1 VADPLTD
8 PHTGQ
13 SVSVTDIVLDPHDLG
28 STARRRIDA
37 ATNIMA
43 HITGH
48 FCRCKSNAQPV
59 KSYARRGECM
69 SCCDPNLTA
78 WNGTDLHRRTLLKG
92 GAALAGVFAATAGSV
107 AMAATKA
114 VKLAFCSQLLCI
126 IPYEVARADD
136 FFRKEGLDVQ
146 LVYMRGGNAA
156 IQALVGGAVDYA
168 ATSLDVAIQAY
179 AHGGAITRFAST
191 GKLPLF
197 ALAVSPQ
204 AAAKIKTLKDLE
216 GHTVGVSA
224 LGNADHA
231 LALYL
236 LKKAGA
242 DASKVQFATLGPNLL
257 EALRQG
263 QVDAGLVQ
271 EPALTLV
278 ERAGG
283 TVLVNAMQSA
293 DAKRYLGGNYEFMGV
308 AVRAAEIAQRHAEM
322 AALARALQGALLAV
336 QTVTPDDLVKA
347 LPREMTT
354 GSDLGEM
361 RDILAR
367 YRASLYPTSIKIDL
381 RAAGRVEDALR
392 VAGLLKSDIDTT
404 KLFDTSIAG

>member
-1 VADPLTD
+1 
-8 PHTGQ
+8 
-13 SVSVTDIVLDPHDLG
+13 
-28 STARRRIDA
+28 
-37 ATNIMA
+37 
-43 HITGH
+43 
-48 FCRCKSNAQPV
+48 
-59 KSYARRGECM
+59 M
-69 SCCDPNLTA
+69 SCCNPDLVA
-78 WNGTDLHRRTLLKG
+78 WDGKELHRRTVLKG
-92 GAALAGVFAATAGSV
+92 GAALAGMFAATAG
-107 AMAATKA
+107 ARAAGRNI
-114 VKLAFCSQLLCI
+114 KLAFCSQLLCI

-136 FFRKEGLDVQ
+136 FFAKQGLDVT

-156 IQALVGGAVDYA
+156 IQALIGGAVDYA
-168 ATSLDVAIQAY
+168 ATSLDVAIQAF
-179 AHGGAITRFAST
+179 AHGGAIVRFAST

-197 ALAVSPQ
+197 ALAVAPKS
-204 AAAKIKTLKDLE
+204 AKQIHTLKDLE
-216 GHTVGVSA
+216 GHTVGVSG

-271 EPALTLV
+271 EPALTLI

-308 AVRAAEIAQRHAEM
+308 AVRAAEAAQRREEM
-322 AALARALQGALLAV
+322 VALTRALQGALLAV
-336 QTVTPDDLVKA
+336 QSLTPDDLVKA
-347 LPREMTT
+347 LPREMTA
-354 GSDLGEM
+354 GADLGEM

-367 YRASLYPTSIKIDL
+367 YRASLYPTTVKIDP
-381 RAAGRVEDALR
+381 AAAHRVAESLT
-392 VAGLLKSDIDTT
+392 VAGLLKPGVNTST
-404 KLFDTSIAG
+404 LFDTSISGG